1 MRVDQ
6 IMTFD
11 PTTCAQSEKL
21 ARAAD
26 VMREMNV
33 GVVPVVESKDSSRL
47 VGIVTDRDLCMSVIC
62 DGLNPIEAAIY
73 QCMSTEL
80 VSCGPGDDVEE
91 VMALMRLHQLKRI
104 PVVNPDGNLE
114 GIVSLADLSLSESV
128 DALDIDETIREISE
142 PPTHPI

>member
-11 PTTCAQSEKL
+11 PTSCAQTEKL
-21 ARAAD
+21 ARAAG

-33 GVVPVVESKDSSRL
+33 GVVPVVESKESPRL

-62 DGLNPIEAAIY
+62 DGLNPDEAAIS
-73 QCMSTEL
+73 QCMSTNV
-80 VSCGPGDDVEE
+80 VSCTPADEVEE
-91 VMALMRLHQLKRI
+91 VMALMQLHQIKRI
-104 PVVNPDGNLE
+104 PVVDPDGRLE
-114 GIVSLADLSLSESV
+114 GIVSLADLSLSESI
-128 DALDIDETIREISE
+128 DALDIDETVRELSE